1 MCSTLFL
8 NYFCQMKKVILSLLT
23 ILLFSGLAN
32 AQTNPP
38 EKKMADLSSRPADH
52 LLIQFGTDS
61 WIGGP
66 DSVKTSGIGKHFNVY
81 FMLDKP
87 FRTNNKFSLAY
98 GVGFGTNNQYIDKGT
113 YVDLAQIANTIR
125 FKQLDSLANRFDK
138 QKVATVYLQVPAELR
153 FYSNPANPAKSWKFA
168 AGLKV
173 GLLFKG
179 TTKMKDYQTFN
190 GTSLYGKTYVQKI
203 SNKRFFTSNDIS
215 LTARAGYGLLSL
227 NVGYSVTPVLRDGY
241 GPSFNRLSVGLSI
254 SGL

>member
-1 MCSTLFL
+1 
-8 NYFCQMKKVILSLLT
+8 MKKVILSLLT

-32 AQTNPP
+32 AQSNPP

-52 LLIQFGTDS
+52 LMIQFGADS
-61 WIGGP
+61 WTGGP
-66 DSVKTSGIGKHFNVY
+66 DSVKTFGIGRHFNIY
-81 FMLDKP
+81 FMMDKP

-113 YVDLAQIANTIR
+113 FVDLAQVANSIR

-138 QKVATVYLQVPAELR
+138 HKVATVYLQVPAEIR
-153 FYSNPANPAKSWKFA
+153 YYSNPANPAKSWKFA

-179 TTKMKDYQTFN
+179 FTKSKDLQTFN
-190 GTSLYGKTYVQKI
+190 GSSLYGKTYVQKI
-203 SNKRFFTSNDIS
+203 NNKRFFTNNDFT
-215 LTARAGYGLLSL
+215 LTARAGYGIISMNL
-227 NVGYSVTPVLRDGY
+227 GYSVSPVVRDGF
-241 GPSFNRLSVGLSI
+241 GPAFNRLSLGLSI

>member
-1 MCSTLFL
+1 M
-8 NYFCQMKKVILSLLT
+8 
-23 ILLFSGLAN
+23 
-32 AQTNPP
+32 
-38 EKKMADLSSRPADH
+38 
-52 LLIQFGTDS
+52 IQFGADS

-66 DSVKTSGIGKHFNVY
+66 DSVKTSGTGRHFNVY

-113 YVDLAQIANTIR
+113 YVDVAQIGNSIR
-125 FKQLDSLANRFDK
+125 FKQLDSLSNRFDK

-153 FYSNPANPAKSWKFA
+153 YYSNPANPAKSWKFA

-179 TTKMKDYQTFN
+179 FTKSKDLQTFN
-190 GTSLYGKTYVQKI
+190 GASLYGKTYVQKTI
-203 SNKRFFTSNDIS
+203 NKRFFTSNDIT
-215 LTARAGYGLLSL
+215 LTARAGYGMFALTA
-227 NVGYSVTPVLRDGY
+227 GYSVTPVIRDGY
-241 GPSFNRLSVGLSI
+241 GPAFNRLSIGLSI

>member
-1 MCSTLFL
+1 
-8 NYFCQMKKVILSLLT
+8 MKKVILSLLT

-38 EKKMADLSSRPADH
+38 EKKLIDLSSRPADH
-52 LLIQFGTDS
+52 LMIQFGADS
-61 WIGGP
+61 WTGGP
-66 DSVKTSGIGKHFNVY
+66 DSVKTSGTGRHFNVY

-87 FRTNNKFSLAY
+87 FRTNNKYSLAY
-98 GVGFGTNNQYIDKGT
+98 GIGFGTNNQYIDKGT
-113 YVDLAQIANTIR
+113 YVDLAQVANSIR
-125 FKQLDSLANRFDK
+125 FRPLDSLSNRFDK
-138 QKVATVYLQVPAELR
+138 QKVTTVYLQVPAEVR
-153 FYSNPANPAKSWKFA
+153 YYTNPANPAKSWKFA

-179 TTKMKDYQTFN
+179 YTKSKDFQTFN

-203 SNKRFFTSNDIS
+203 SNKRFFTSNDIT
-215 LTARAGYGLLSL
+215 LTARAGYGIISM

>member
-1 MCSTLFL
+1 
-8 NYFCQMKKVILSLLT
+8 MKKVILSLLT

-32 AQTNPP
+32 AQSNPP

-52 LLIQFGTDS
+52 LMIQFGADS
-61 WIGGP
+61 WTGGP
-66 DSVKTSGIGKHFNVY
+66 DSVKTSGIGRHFNIY
-81 FMLDKP
+81 FMMDKP

-113 YVDLAQIANTIR
+113 FVDLAQVANSIR

-138 QKVATVYLQVPAELR
+138 HKVATVYLQVPAELR
-153 FYSNPANPAKSWKFA
+153 YYSNPANPAKSWKLA

-179 TTKMKDYQTFN
+179 FTKSKDLQTFN
-190 GTSLYGKTYVQKI
+190 GSSLYGKTYVQKI
-203 SNKRFFTSNDIS
+203 NNKRFFTNNDFT
-215 LTARAGYGLLSL
+215 LTARAGYGIISMNL
-227 NVGYSVTPVLRDGY
+227 GYSVSPVVRDGF
-241 GPSFNRLSVGLSI
+241 GPAFNRLSVGLSI

>member
-1 MCSTLFL
+1 
-8 NYFCQMKKVILSLLT
+8 MKKVILSLLT

-32 AQTNPP
+32 AQSNPP

-52 LLIQFGTDS
+52 LMIQFGADS
-61 WIGGP
+61 WTGGP
-66 DSVKTSGIGKHFNVY
+66 DSVKTSGIGRHFNIY
-81 FMLDKP
+81 FMMDKP

-113 YVDLAQIANTIR
+113 FVDLAQVANSIR

-138 QKVATVYLQVPAELR
+138 HKVATVYLQVPAEIR
-153 FYSNPANPAKSWKFA
+153 YYSNPANPSKSWKFA

-179 TTKMKDYQTFN
+179 FTKSKDLQTFN
-190 GTSLYGKTYVQKI
+190 GSSLYGKTYVQKI
-203 SNKRFFTSNDIS
+203 NNKRFFTNNDFT
-215 LTARAGYGLLSL
+215 LTARAGYGIISL
-227 NVGYSVTPVLRDGY
+227 NLGYSVSPVVRDGF
-241 GPSFNRLSVGLSI
+241 GPAFNRLSVGLSI

>member
-1 MCSTLFL
+1 
-8 NYFCQMKKVILSLLT
+8 MKKVILSLLT

-32 AQTNPP
+32 AQSNPP
-38 EKKMADLSSRPADH
+38 EKKMADLTSRPADH
-52 LLIQFGTDS
+52 LMIQFGADS
-61 WIGGP
+61 WSGGP
-66 DSVKTSGIGKHFNVY
+66 DSVKTSGIGRHFNVY

-113 YVDLAQIANTIR
+113 FVDLAQVANSIR

-138 QKVATVYLQVPAELR
+138 HKVATVYLQVPAEIR
-153 FYSNPANPAKSWKFA
+153 YYSNPANPAKSWKFA

-179 TTKMKDYQTFN
+179 FTKSKDLQTFN
-190 GTSLYGKTYVQKI
+190 GSSLYGKTYVQKI
-203 SNKRFFTSNDIS
+203 NNKRFFTNNDFT
-215 LTARAGYGLLSL
+215 LTARAGYGIISMNL
-227 NVGYSVTPVLRDGY
+227 GYSVSPVVRDGF
-241 GPSFNRLSVGLSI
+241 GPAFNRLSVGLSI

>member
-1 MCSTLFL
+1 
-8 NYFCQMKKVILSLLT
+8 MKKVILPLLT

-32 AQTNPP
+32 AQSNPP

-52 LLIQFGTDS
+52 LMIQFGADS
-61 WIGGP
+61 WTGGP
-66 DSVKTSGIGKHFNVY
+66 DSVKTSGIGRHFNIY
-81 FMLDKP
+81 FMMDKP

-113 YVDLAQIANTIR
+113 FVDLAQVANSIR

-138 QKVATVYLQVPAELR
+138 HKVATVYLQVPAEIR
-153 FYSNPANPAKSWKFA
+153 YYSNPANPAKSWKFA

-179 TTKMKDYQTFN
+179 FTKSKDLQTFN
-190 GTSLYGKTYVQKI
+190 GSSLYGKTYVQKI
-203 SNKRFFTSNDIS
+203 NNKRFFTNNDFT
-215 LTARAGYGLLSL
+215 LTARAGYGIISMNL
-227 NVGYSVTPVLRDGY
+227 GYSVSPVVRDGF
-241 GPSFNRLSVGLSI
+241 GPAFNRLSVGLSI

>member
-1 MCSTLFL
+1 
-8 NYFCQMKKVILSLLT
+8 MKKVILSLLT

-32 AQTNPP
+32 AQSNPP

-52 LLIQFGTDS
+52 LMIQFGADS
-61 WIGGP
+61 WTGGP
-66 DSVKTSGIGKHFNVY
+66 DSVKTSGIGRHFNIY
-81 FMLDKP
+81 FMMDKP

-113 YVDLAQIANTIR
+113 FVDLAQVANSIR

-138 QKVATVYLQVPAELR
+138 HKVATVYLQVPAEIR
-153 FYSNPANPAKSWKFA
+153 YYSNPANPAKSWKFA

-179 TTKMKDYQTFN
+179 FTKSKDLQTFN
-190 GTSLYGKTYVQKI
+190 GSSLHGKTYVQKI
-203 SNKRFFTSNDIS
+203 NNKRFFTNNDFT
-215 LTARAGYGLLSL
+215 LTARAGYGIISMNL
-227 NVGYSVTPVLRDGY
+227 GYSVSPVVRDGF
-241 GPSFNRLSVGLSI
+241 GPAFNRLSLGLSI